1 MDKKEDDELRSPPK
15 VERVQKSELTQR
27 TVERL
32 TGNQEKVKPVPV
44 IAPVN
49 PPVKSKERP
58 AASDPASIAPSEA
71 LRKLFNPHG

>member
-1 MDKKEDDELRSPPK
+1 MDKKEDEELRNPPK

-27 TVERL
+27 AVERL
-32 TGNQEKVKPVPV
+32 TGNQEKAKSIPVST
-44 IAPVN
+44 PVN

-58 AASDPASIAPSEA
+58 AASDPASMAPSEA